1 MLASGRYLLSAK
13 LGEGGMATVFRGYDT
28 RLQVWR
34 AVKVLNSEYAER
46 LSILG
51 RFEAE
56 AQTMALLE
64 HPNIVRVYD
73 VGRDG
78 VYAFIV
84 MELVQGGSL
93 VDWLGKH
100 GPMPSALAASV
111 VSEVA
116 QAIAYAHQSGVV
128 HRDVK
133 PHNVL
138 IGGDGVCRVTDFGI
152 AQVGDAD
159 LHFTKTGA
167 VMGTWGFMAPE
178 QRTDAK
184 SVDGRADIYA
194 LGATLFTLL
203 TDRMPNDLYR
213 IDVDDGVTEGID
225 APLVPLLRRACAY
238 EREERY
244 ATVEALKDELRI
256 VRDLLPSQ
264 PEDTPPLPV
273 FMSKVWSAPNRVDF
287 EEDDEQD
294 PEDIESTVSQV
305 ATNWDGA
312 ELDSEAEPTISG
324 SWDAVPAGAWSAR
337 AESSMNTLSVIAATM
352 MGVGLSLAMLA
363 AFGAFVLFQFYEPA
377 SQPTP
382 VATPDPVPVAQPAL
396 PVPSPVAVPV
406 PVPVPVA
413 TPTPAPVAAAP
424 VQKQCVKVS
433 PPPALHPGSRA
444 SFTASLCSPADSEV
458 TLHYRAVGAGD
469 WSTMN
474 MPLRL
479 GKHVAQVPIDERYA
493 GGIQYYVVT
502 KNAGFGSASNPKVIV
517 MTP

>member
-1 MLASGRYLLSAK
+1 LLSAK
-13 LGEGGMATVFRGYDT
+13 LGEGGMATVYRGYDT

-34 AVKVLNSEYAER
+34 AVKVLSSEYSER
-46 LSILG
+46 MSILG

-78 VYAFIV
+78 LFAYIV

-93 VDWLGKH
+93 VDWLGKY
-100 GPMPSALAASV
+100 GPMPAALAISV
-111 VSEVA
+111 VEDVA
-116 QAIAYAHQSGVV
+116 HAISYAHQSGVV

-138 IGGDGVCRVTDFGI
+138 IGGDGICRVTDFGI
-152 AQVGDAD
+152 AQVDDAK
-159 LHFTKTGA
+159 LHLTKTGA

-213 IDVDDGVTEGID
+213 IDVDDSVTEGID
-225 APLVPLLRRACAY
+225 VPLIPLLRRACAY
-238 EREERY
+238 ERGERY
-244 ATVEALKDELRI
+244 DTVEALIDELHI
-256 VRDLLPSQ
+256 VRDLLPAQ
-264 PEDTPPLPV
+264 PADTPALPV
-273 FMSKVWSAPNRVDF
+273 FMSKNWSAPNPVEFGPDADDSDEDF
-287 EEDDEQD
+287 
-294 PEDIESTVSQV
+294 ESTVSQEV
-305 ATNWDGA
+305 EHWAA
-312 ELDSEAEPTISG
+312 AALDSEAAPTLSG
-324 SWDAVPAGAWSAR
+324 SWNAVPDGGTWSAPTEGR
-337 AESSMNTLSVIAATM
+337 LNTLSVVAVTM
-352 MGVGLSLAMLA
+352 MGVGLSLAVLA
-363 AFGAFVLFQFYEPA
+363 TIGALVLYQFYDPA
-377 SQPTP
+377 P
-382 VATPDPVPVAQPAL
+382 VFLPAPVPVDQPE
-396 PVPSPVAVPV
+396 PVRIVQPSPSPPPVDVPNPTVKPSPPPVVAP
-406 PVPVPVA
+406 
-413 TPTPAPVAAAP
+413 PAV
-424 VQKQCVKVS
+424 KQCVEVS
-433 PPPALHPGSRA
+433 PPIDLPLGGRA
-444 SFTASLCSPADSEV
+444 NFSAKLCVAGESEV
-458 TLHYRAVGAGD
+458 TLHYRPVGDAD

-493 GGIQYYVVT
+493 GGLQYYVI
-502 KNAGFGSASNPKVIV
+502 AGSAWYGSASRPRVIV